1 MLLVPLAAAAVVGT
15 VWGAIR
21 FFPFDGIV
29 PVVIAAL
36 AGMAILALPMPKIA
50 RIAVGL
56 VFGIA
61 VRFVAYKSLAG
72 PPDIADTPL
81 NLLLSAH
88 VLAGQGLTIDLDGY
102 GPHIRGMYPPVYI
115 LALAATQAMG
125 GIALQLNIVADLAA
139 SAALYRLS
147 SGNEKVAIAYFLF
160 PSVVLA
166 SLVPLKEELAVALML
181 IAMCSVRRP
190 LLFGALAGLIAL
202 TQPAWTPVPL
212 VAFLILERRTKA
224 IALALLAA
232 IAVLLPW
239 WVRNALVFHH
249 FVPLTTSA
257 GFSLWVAVFGTYRTA
272 TTVPMNEVAMSWE
285 TGRAAL
291 AAIGADPAAYLH
303 RIVTTAAHNFA
314 LNSEMSYFVS
324 RDRAPW
330 VASSAN
336 VADAAWAALL
346 VWSAAKRADVDRRWL
361 AFAAGWSVAI
371 FLGLWMEFG
380 QRHRAFAV
388 PLLLLWICAQPR
400 MRPLSLLLSNAALT
414 RRQAHVG

>member
-139 SAALYRLS
+139 SAS
-147 SGNEKVAIAYFLF
+147 
-160 PSVVLA
+160 
-166 SLVPLKEELAVALML
+166 M
-181 IAMCSVRRP
+181 
-190 LLFGALAGLIAL
+190 
-202 TQPAWTPVPL
+202 
-212 VAFLILERRTKA
+212 
-224 IALALLAA
+224 
-232 IAVLLPW
+232 
-239 WVRNALVFHH
+239 
-249 FVPLTTSA
+249 
-257 GFSLWVAVFGTYRTA
+257 
-272 TTVPMNEVAMSWE
+272 
-285 TGRAAL
+285 
-291 AAIGADPAAYLH
+291 
-303 RIVTTAAHNFA
+303 
-314 LNSEMSYFVS
+314 
-324 RDRAPW
+324 
-330 VASSAN
+330 
-336 VADAAWAALL
+336 
-346 VWSAAKRADVDRRWL
+346 
-361 AFAAGWSVAI
+361 
-371 FLGLWMEFG
+371 
-380 QRHRAFAV
+380 
-388 PLLLLWICAQPR
+388 
-400 MRPLSLLLSNAALT
+400 
-414 RRQAHVG
+414 